1 MQRRSTHRL
10 RQLRGARRRH
20 LAHTEPGVVPGQLLQ
35 GSELFLSQR
44 GYCEDIERI
53 LDRGVSVELNV
64 DGKTPIIY
72 AALHGH
78 ADCVRTLLDRGA
90 DHRKEDDETG
100 WTALIAAVA
109 FNERSVVEVLL
120 EAGAN
125 PMRTMRTDNENN
137 KGKHAIDIAELYN
150 RKGEGSIKDLLYD
163 YKEKRRLERI
173 AKGDYQRKG
182 IPPDRKGKYEL

>member
-1 MQRRSTHRL
+1 MPL
-10 RQLRGARRRH
+10 RRH
-20 LAHTEPGVVPGQLLQ
+20 SSSG
-35 GSELFLSQR
+35 
-44 GYCEDIERI
+44 
-53 LDRGVSVELNV
+53 
-64 DGKTPIIY
+64 TPARAIIS
-72 AALHGH
+72 
-78 ADCVRTLLDRGA
+78 RLLDRGA
-90 DHRKEDDETG
+90 AEEGRRRVG
-100 WTALIAAVA
+100 AL
-109 FNERSVVEVLL
+109 RVEVLL

>member
-1 MQRRSTHRL
+1 M
-10 RQLRGARRRH
+10 
-20 LAHTEPGVVPGQLLQ
+20 P
-35 GSELFLSQR
+35 
-44 GYCEDIERI
+44 
-53 LDRGVSVELNV
+53 
-64 DGKTPIIY
+64 
-72 AALHGH
+72 
-78 ADCVRTLLDRGA
+78 
-90 DHRKEDDETG
+90 
-100 WTALIAAVA
+100 
-109 FNERSVVEVLL
+109 VVEVLL

-125 PMRTMRTDNENN
+125 PMRTMRTDNEAN

>member
-1 MQRRSTHRL
+1 MRALPHLRERLVRLAQVEAQQRELVRL
-10 RQLRGARRRH
+10 ALEPRPEEGDRVARALLVACELLGL
-20 LAHTEPGVVPGQLLQ
+20 LA
-35 GSELFLSQR
+35 
-44 GYCEDIERI
+44 
-53 LDRGVSVELNV
+53 V
-64 DGKTPIIY
+64 DGIY

>member
-1 MQRRSTHRL
+1 MRLAQVEAEQR
-10 RQLRGARRRH
+10 A
-20 LAHTEPGVVPGQLLQ
+20 
-35 GSELFLSQR
+35 
-44 GYCEDIERI
+44 
-53 LDRGVSVELNV
+53 
-64 DGKTPIIY
+64 
-72 AALHGH
+72 
-78 ADCVRTLLDRGA
+78 
-90 DHRKEDDETG
+90 
-100 WTALIAAVA
+100 
-109 FNERSVVEVLL
+109 VVEVLL

>member
-1 MQRRSTHRL
+1 MNGWCALLRSR
-10 RQLRGARRRH
+10 
-20 LAHTEPGVVPGQLLQ
+20 
-35 GSELFLSQR
+35 
-44 GYCEDIERI
+44 
-53 LDRGVSVELNV
+53 
-64 DGKTPIIY
+64 
-72 AALHGH
+72 
-78 ADCVRTLLDRGA
+78 
-90 DHRKEDDETG
+90 
-100 WTALIAAVA
+100 A

-125 PMRTMRTDNENN
+125 PMRTMRTDNEAN

>member
-1 MQRRSTHRL
+1 MSVKKAASIVCGSPSTTTFVSTTTSLYRLTASLRAACVSSIVLRSS
-10 RQLRGARRRH
+10 GAQ
-20 LAHTEPGVVPGQLLQ
+20 AQPFGSSKVP
-35 GSELFLSQR
+35 
-44 GYCEDIERI
+44 
-53 LDRGVSVELNV
+53 
-64 DGKTPIIY
+64 
-72 AALHGH
+72 
-78 ADCVRTLLDRGA
+78 
-90 DHRKEDDETG
+90 
-100 WTALIAAVA
+100 
-109 FNERSVVEVLL
+109 VVEVLL

-125 PMRTMRTDNENN
+125 PMRTMRTDNEAN